1 MQAWRG
7 LQRGAT
13 VQRGIDSSHV
23 AVAQLISAALGR
35 GQPLPAGPNATYP
48 CRLQRKYN
56 SAATQYNNAVQH
68 HAATFGQTLAA
79 CSTRRR
85 THALAAPNRQPDCAE
100 VPLVDLALR
109 QVRLPPD
116 AISTVSYEK
125 LSYGKL
131 SYRHKP

>member
-35 GQPLPAGPNATYP
+35 GQPLPAGPNVARRTHAG
-48 CRLQRKYN
+48 CNASTTALQR
-56 SAATQYNNAVQH
+56 STTTQCNIMLQYLVRR
-68 HAATFGQTLAA
+68 
-79 CSTRRR
+79 STRRR

-116 AISTVSYEK
+116 AISTVSYEN